1 MGISQSDITLTV
13 IPKGMFGINTEYD
26 SIEQVEKT
34 LNLVDIIADRKFDID
49 ICKLSIMGNQQAVNS
64 IEQAFYIFI
73 IWGATIYQ
81 DAFIKAVKALSTD
94 VLGIGNG
101 SDIGDKGVGYKV
113 DKLPS
118 IGTKANPQD
127 NRHENMEDLYV
138 YTTGDKA
145 MTYMF
150 IAQTLLN
157 IDISP
162 EIIEITYKVYELA
175 REDKG

>member
-1 MGISQSDITLTV
+1 
-13 IPKGMFGINTEYD
+13 
-26 SIEQVEKT
+26 
-34 LNLVDIIADRKFDID
+34 
-49 ICKLSIMGNQQAVNS
+49 
-64 IEQAFYIFI
+64 
-73 IWGATIYQ
+73 
-81 DAFIKAVKALSTD
+81 
-94 VLGIGNG
+94 
-101 SDIGDKGVGYKV
+101 
-113 DKLPS
+113 
-118 IGTKANPQD
+118 
-127 NRHENMEDLYV
+127 MEDLYV